1 MFKYREWVL
10 NFRCTSPAT
19 EFYFTG
25 DKKQDGVKSLQTR
38 LLLKESEVDAVIIN
52 ASHFLLFWT
61 RAYTMSLTHDTN
73 FYHTYVDTKQMRR
86 YVVLFYIGYL
96 MSEKHLQSVIL
107 SQVLILAIG
116 LFSIG
121 VRMEM
126 AYTAGLTR
134 LEANSPGLDT
144 SVV

>member
-1 MFKYREWVL
+1 
-10 NFRCTSPAT
+10 
-19 EFYFTG
+19 
-25 DKKQDGVKSLQTR
+25 
-38 LLLKESEVDAVIIN
+38 
-52 ASHFLLFWT
+52 
-61 RAYTMSLTHDTN
+61 MSLTHDTN